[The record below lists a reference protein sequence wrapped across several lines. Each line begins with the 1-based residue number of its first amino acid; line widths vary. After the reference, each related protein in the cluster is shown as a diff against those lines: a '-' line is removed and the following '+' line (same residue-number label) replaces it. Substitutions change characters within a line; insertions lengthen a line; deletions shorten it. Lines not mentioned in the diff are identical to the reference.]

1 MHKKL
6 KEVQINYRPETTIKS
21 EHDLEAGD
29 EKTAMIPLK
38 SDKTNEKLV
47 E

>member
-1 MHKKL
+1 MTIIL
-6 KEVQINYRPETTIKS
+6 NLRPETTIKS